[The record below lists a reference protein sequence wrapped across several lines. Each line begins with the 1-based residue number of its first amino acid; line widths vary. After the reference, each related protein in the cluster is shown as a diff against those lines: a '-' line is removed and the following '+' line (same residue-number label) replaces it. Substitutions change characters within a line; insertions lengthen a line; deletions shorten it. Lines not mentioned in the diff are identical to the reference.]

1 MVVVVGLIL
10 QWVTM
15 VNFVGFFFFS
25 PVVVAG
31 SGWLLGS

>member
-15 VNFVGFFFFS
+15 VNFVGFFFFLQWWWLA
-25 PVVVAG
+25 VAG
-31 SGWLLGS
+31 C